1 MIAELTQGLRSLV
14 FPASCPGCG
23 AAFTGPA
30 GTPLCSPCSAGLRTL
45 PAPWF
50 FPRESSL
57 DKSPLDAALSPFLY
71 EGACRQMILALKYH
85 ARLSL
90 VSFFALRMA
99 EEVRRRLGENP
110 ADLVLPVP
118 LHPVRER
125 ERSFNQAQRLARAL
139 AAHLGLP
146 CRSDLIM
153 RARATAPQ
161 TRLDRRER
169 RRNLR
174 GAFAPREASCLRG
187 ATVLLVDDVLTT
199 GSTAEACA
207 RLLKRAGAARVIAV
221 TAAQD
226 R

>member
-14 FPASCPGCG
+14 FPAACPGCG

-30 GTPLCSPCSAGLRTL
+30 GFPLCAPCGAGLRTL
-45 PAPWF
+45 PAPGSF
-50 FPRESSL
+50 HRGSS
-57 DKSPLDAALSPFLY
+57 LDAALSPFLY

-85 ARLSL
+85 ARLAL
-90 VSFFALRMA
+90 VPFFARRMA
-99 EEVRRRLGENP
+99 EEVRRWLGEAP
-110 ADLVLPVP
+110 ADLVVPVP

-125 ERSFNQAQRLARAL
+125 ERSFNQAQRLARDL
-139 AAHLGLP
+139 AARLGLP
-146 CRSDLIM
+146 CRTDLIV

-169 RRNLR
+169 RRNLH
-174 GAFAPREASCLRG
+174 GAFALREERGLRG